1 MFPHKQSP
9 SIHLFNCL
17 SNSQLQRQWS
27 QSQLSQGG
35 GRVPPGQATCLS
47 TIPNLIHTNG
57 QLRITNKPNVHFFL
71 NGGGKPVDLESHNFS
86 KSTNTFSLPKL
97 FHSRVVIPASLR
109 EESHFNLSKNLS
121 FKRIYWESL
130 AGCFNHTFDSSDVVF
145 LFSW

>member
-17 SNSQLQRQWS
+17 SNSRLQRQWS

-57 QLRITNKPNVHFFL
+57 QLRITNKPNVHFFFEWWWEAC
-71 NGGGKPVDLESHNFS
+71 GFR
-86 KSTNTFSLPKL
+86 KSQLFKIYKYIFTSQTCPLPR
-97 FHSRVVIPASLR
+97 SNPSI
-109 EESHFNLSKNLS
+109 
-121 FKRIYWESL
+121 
-130 AGCFNHTFDSSDVVF
+130 TT
-145 LFSW
+145 